1 MSYQKINRHRG
12 FGKKKGYPLLTAL
25 ITIFLCISVA
35 LGGAALWQ
43 KHEGQQPGLVDS
55 SQLSARAEQ
64 SDPATSAESVSS
76 SLPEISQ
83 SEPAPAYDYS
93 QPVPV
98 SQRVTSAYFDDA
110 LFVGDSITAGIQAY
124 SLMKNASVVAFTGI
138 NTDTIM
144 TREVIRN
151 DAGELETMPQAI
163 SRCTGVKKIYVMLGA
178 NGIAWISKDNFVE
191 NYGIFLDT
199 IRQQHPD
206 ADIYVQSI
214 LPVTA
219 SKEQS
224 DPQFANSKI
233 REYNAALLQM
243 AQEKE
248 YYYLDVAE
256 AFADE
261 NGCLPEEAS
270 PTDGMHFGPKYYE
283 VWFEYL
289 KNHVANPDTIPDDA
303 ASEPAGS
310 VSSSSVDVPS
320 SASNQ

>member
-1 MSYQKINRHRG
+1 MAYQKINRRRKYT
-12 FGKKKGYPLLTAL
+12 KKKQYPLATAF
-25 ITIFLCISVA
+25 ITIIFCIGLS
-35 LGGAALWQ
+35 LGLAALWQ
-43 KHEGQQPGLVDS
+43 NHSKNLTESSESKSSMAEPLSS
-55 SQLSARAEQ
+55 SQPQ
-64 SDPATSAESVSS
+64 
-76 SLPEISQ
+76 SQ
-83 SEPAPAYDYS
+83 SESSASDSSSSESKAAEYDYS
-93 QPVPV
+93 QPVPE
-98 SQRVTSAYFDDA
+98 SERVTSAYFDDA
-110 LFVGDSITAGIQAY
+110 LFVGDSITAGIQSYA
-124 SLMKNASVVAFTGI
+124 LMKNASVVAFTGI

-163 SRCTGVKKIYVMLGA
+163 SRYPDAKKIYVMLGA
-178 NGIAWISKDNFVE
+178 NGIAWIGKDSFVE

-199 IRQQHPD
+199 IRQQHPN

-233 REYNAALLQM
+233 QEYNAALLNM
-243 AQEKE
+243 AQEKK
-248 YYYLDVAE
+248 YYYLNVAE

-261 NGCLPEEAS
+261 NGCLPEETS

-289 KNHVANPDTIPDDA
+289 KKHVANSDSITNDDA
-303 ASEPAGS
+303 AEKG
-310 VSSSSVDVPS
+310 SSSFP
-320 SASNQ
+320 AA